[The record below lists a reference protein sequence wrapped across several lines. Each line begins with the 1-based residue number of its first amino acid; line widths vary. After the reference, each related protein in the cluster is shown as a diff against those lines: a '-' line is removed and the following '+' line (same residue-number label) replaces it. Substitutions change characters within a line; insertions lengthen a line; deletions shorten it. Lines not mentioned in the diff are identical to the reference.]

1 MKKLLS
7 AVAMAAIAGSLHA
20 ASSDSLEISMTPV
33 VTYSV
38 VISTPANGLA
48 FGNVNLNATYVSAT
62 TATITNNGNVS
73 ADWKIKAT
81 ALNTWQLGA
90 TPGLDTVRILA
101 VLKSAVASS
110 GEFDT
115 TNDLLTTTEKN
126 MDNVQFTVDQTGNNV
141 PASGVRLLTTRID
154 TPTDTSVD
162 TEQKFRID
170 ITAYPA
176 STF

>member
-7 AVAMAAIAGSLHA
+7 AVAMTAIAGSLYA
-20 ASSDSLEISMTPV
+20 ASTDSLEISMTPV

-38 VISTPANGLA
+38 AVSTPANGLV
-48 FGNVNLNATYVSAT
+48 FGNVNLNTTYVSPT
-62 TATITNNGNVS
+62 TATIINNGNVS
-73 ADWKIKAT
+73 ADWKIKAA

-90 TPGLDTVRILA
+90 APGLDTVRILA
-101 VLKSAVASS
+101 VLKSAIAAS

-115 TNDLLTTTEKN
+115 SNDLLTVSEKN
-126 MDNVQFTVDQTGNNV
+126 MDNTQFTVDQTGNNV

-170 ITAYPA
+170 ITAYPS